1 MKRWLILLLLSV
13 TLTSCV
19 ISDPYDAKKLNA
31 NNISAY
37 CSGVFEQDVQ
47 DNIKYFYNTWYV
59 ARFLKASDE
68 EKVSSKY
75 DNIRTTLRQNGG
87 NYTFDSLTITFS
99 MNDPFTVGSTWG
111 IKQSYRREL
120 IVTMRSE
127 TEWKIESETDD
138 VVILLTLISADD
150 TGMKMNVQVRG
161 KWTEESD
168 YSADFESESIDAE
181 IVNKNP
187 IAIDKIYYSGKM
199 MFDFFEG
206 DDEIMKCEMIL
217 STDFL
222 SVFSAWNIF

>member
-1 MKRWLILLLLSV
+1 MLSSV
-13 TLTSCV
+13 VLTSCM
-19 ISDPYDAKKLNA
+19 ISNPYEAKKLNA
-31 NNISAY
+31 SNISEY
-37 CSGVFEQDVQ
+37 CTGVFEQGVQ
-47 DNIKYFYNTWYV
+47 ENLECFYNAWYI
-59 ARFLKASDE
+59 ARFVESSDE
-68 EKVSSKY
+68 DKVSAKY

-87 NYTFDSLTITFS
+87 YYTFDSMTVVFS
-99 MNDPFTVGSTWG
+99 MGSPFTVGSTWT
-111 IKQSYRREL
+111 IQETYKRKM

-127 TEWKIESETDD
+127 TEWKIVSETDD

-150 TGMKMNVQVRG
+150 AGMKMNVQVRG

-168 YSADFESESIDAE
+168 YSADFESEGIDVE

-206 DDEIMKCEMIL
+206 DDEIMKCEMIV

-222 SVFSAWNIF
+222 SVFSTWNIF